1 MTNPKLGS
9 WFLVQRWT
17 VLLCLAPAF
26 ICQHFCVHVPARS
39 CACMSLQKSN
49 GSRLQ
54 NKVGAPHIIDI
65 SEETYF
71 LFFPF
76 FDETSWTQYFLDM
89 SKKNLPENW
98 QCAVDLQDLVLETVS
113 LQVPILFNSYNS
125 ILTQI
130 FVLIRNLDIN
140 SPIHTDDSPPP
151 LFFFFCCWDTGSLV
165 SLSDKWQTIYAVV
178 VSKYKNKPN
187 KVL

>member
-130 FVLIRNLDIN
+130 FVLIRNLDMN

-151 LFFFFCCWDTGSLV
+151 LFFFFLLLGYWEPSEPF
-165 SLSDKWQTIYAVV
+165 W
-178 VSKYKNKPN
+178 
-187 KVL
+187 

>member
-1 MTNPKLGS
+1 MRPAEPNIS
-9 WFLVQRWT
+9 W
-17 VLLCLAPAF
+17 
-26 ICQHFCVHVPARS
+26 IC
-39 CACMSLQKSN
+39 
-49 GSRLQ
+49 
-54 NKVGAPHIIDI
+54 
-65 SEETYF
+65 
-71 LFFPF
+71 
-76 FDETSWTQYFLDM
+76 
-89 SKKNLPENW
+89 KKKTLPENW
-98 QCAVDLQDLVLETVS
+98 QCAVDLQALVLETVS

-140 SPIHTDDSPPP
+140 SPIHADDSPPFFYF
-151 LFFFFCCWDTGSLV
+151 LFFSCCWDTGSLV

>member
-71 LFFPF
+71 LFFPLF
-76 FDETSWTQYFLDM
+76 WWDQLNPIFLGYVK
-89 SKKNLPENW
+89 KKNLPENW

-140 SPIHTDDSPPP
+140 SPIHTDWEPSEP
-151 LFFFFCCWDTGSLV
+151 FW
-165 SLSDKWQTIYAVV
+165 
-178 VSKYKNKPN
+178 
-187 KVL
+187 

>member
-71 LFFPF
+71 LFFFLFLMRPA
-76 FDETSWTQYFLDM
+76 EPNISWICQ
-89 SKKNLPENW
+89 KKNLPENW

-151 LFFFFCCWDTGSLV
+151 FFFLLLGYWEPSEPFW
-165 SLSDKWQTIYAVV
+165 
-178 VSKYKNKPN
+178 
-187 KVL
+187 